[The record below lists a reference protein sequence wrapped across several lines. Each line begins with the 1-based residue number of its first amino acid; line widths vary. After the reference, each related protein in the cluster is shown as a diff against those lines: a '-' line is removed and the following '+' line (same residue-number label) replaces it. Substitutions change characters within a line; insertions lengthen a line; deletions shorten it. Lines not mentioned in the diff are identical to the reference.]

1 MTGMSSSH
9 VMDGATSHCS
19 SRGNSIIHHS
29 SPCHAP
35 IPRHESSVV
44 QDGWRPHPI
53 IPPSVARP
61 RLVVVVSSA
70 PRSGSSFLG
79 QLMSSPHSALYF
91 FEPFWFYKHLYN
103 NKTAAPY
110 NYEAASDLHNLLTC
124 NLDAL
129 PPMFA
134 ERKHRGFIWRKP
146 KVLKRDPSRA
156 HLTSLCLST
165 SIRVIKT
172 IRPRLAKVLP
182 LLERTDLDVRVIHLV
197 RDPRAIHN
205 SLLTKHHAWP
215 EWRRNASLLCED
227 IRADLRASQ
236 SISSDRW
243 TGVRYEDL
251 VEKPAEEAKRLFEFL
266 QLPLAMETLD
276 FIRTHARSHDAP
288 KSPDTAGNSTKRD
301 NGHAGE
307 NRGQDVADETKD
319 EETQTVVQED
329 NNRSQ
334 NQIATAEDKLSALA
348 EGNQHGHL
356 RNTVKGIAEGM
367 GRISEAV
374 RSIFAAVGGSTDEKG
389 SPGSGRFTRRLQRSN
404 VSEHIRPGSRNT
416 IAGAIRRR
424 RDTALVS
431 THRGTPRRLL
441 AIGDEDEPIQQ
452 KLKPK
457 TRGGRAPTFRRLTR
471 NEYVRALKRREIFK
485 KKNRRSY
492 YFDTVRGAEFDRLH
506 WIRELPPAERSNVEN
521 VCEDVLASL
530 GYPLRYP
537 DENNGL

>member
-1 MTGMSSSH
+1 MSVGLSSQRASYG
-9 VMDGATSHCS
+9 VPAD
-19 SRGNSIIHHS
+19 
-29 SPCHAP
+29 
-35 IPRHESSVV
+35 ESSVV
-44 QDGWRPHPI
+44 QDGWRPHPV

-91 FEPFWFYKHLYN
+91 FEPFWFYNSLYN

-110 NYEAASDLHNLLTC
+110 NYAAASDLHNLLTC

-134 ERKHRGFIWRKP
+134 ERRHRGFIWKKP
-146 KVLKRDPSRA
+146 KILKRDPSRA

-182 LLERTDLDVRVIHLV
+182 LLERTDLDARVIHLV

-215 EWRRNASLLCED
+215 QRRRNATLLCED

-251 VEKPAEEAKRLFEFL
+251 VERPAEEARRLFEFL
-266 QLPLAMETLD
+266 QLPLAKETSD
-276 FIRTHARSHDAP
+276 FIRTHAQTQDTP
-288 KSPDTAGNSTKRD
+288 KGSDPAGNSTKE
-301 NGHAGE
+301 NSGQAGE
-307 NRGQDVADETKD
+307 NRGQDVADGTKD
-319 EETQTVVQED
+319 EETQTVVQEE

-334 NQIATAEDKLSALA
+334 KRIATAEDKPSPLTEADH
-348 EGNQHGHL
+348 HGQL

-374 RSIFAAVGGSTDEKG
+374 NSIFAAMGGSTDEKG
-389 SPGSGRFTRRLQRSN
+389 SPGSGRFARRLHRSN
-404 VSEHIRPGSRNT
+404 VSGHIRPDARNT
-416 IAGAIRRR
+416 IAGATRRR
-424 RDTALVS
+424 RDTSLVR

-471 NEYVRALKRREIFK
+471 NEYVKSLKRRELFK
-485 KKNRRSY
+485 KKNGHSY

-521 VCEDVLASL
+521 VCEDVLVSL